1 MPDKYNP
8 DCLRKVANWSAIK
21 SIHKFDV
28 PRFEPESV
36 LKDMPYAS
44 PKLDALMKNIRKLD
58 EEDMKTR
65 GKLFKHFI
73 FSEVKMGGYG
83 SKIITSA
90 LIASGMK
97 MVYRVA
103 QDGSHFVNGIR
114 VPSYKLVLYPDS
126 ELIQTKGNNV
136 ALLSSTTVFQS
147 NVTVGVKKAILSK
160 YNERPANINGDLIR
174 FIVLDGGFK
183 EGIDLFDVKY
193 VHVFE
198 PQRSK
203 ADQTQVIGRATR
215 TCGQKGLEFHPTR
228 GWPLHVFMYDV
239 NVTDEMK
246 SSLGADTLFKAYIT
260 HSGIDL
266 RKMVFA
272 DELERAVIVGSVDY
286 ELTKNVHRFRVD
298 EDDFDLG
305 GLFQGG
311 AYGTEL
317 KCGADSKCS
326 TRRPTKDVP
335 INNPLLVSAYI
346 ALGKEIPASL
356 KPSKMPRAFFCN
368 ELKVNPE
375 YCAMVNRLYKNPKEF
390 MGAYRKVIQTAI
402 HTNKHTNLPQSMRSA
417 FVRFFKSYIETGVV
431 IVDESLDMDRDQE
444 EKEEKVDEEI
454 EVKERPASRPVS
466 QPVSQPISQSKEKSE
481 EKKEEKKEEEKGHRF
496 ERRMNFLETRRYI
509 QEKFGQYKWPHIR
522 MENACIPKAQ
532 QEGGEQMIREVAKAL
547 ITSVLGTRSQ
557 RGGASEVLSLSPT
570 QDFIRNYFV
579 PSLPQRGMLLFHGV
593 GVGKT
598 CTAIASATSSFEKEG
613 YTILWVT
620 RTTLK
625 SDIWKNMF
633 DQVCSESISSLIRSG
648 VEIPKEQTDRLRLLS
663 KSWSV
668 RPMSYR
674 QFSNLVAGKN
684 DLYDSMVKRNGKEDP
699 LRRTLLIID
708 EAHKLYGGSDLSEQE
723 KPDMDKLH
731 KTLMKSYRVSGK
743 DSVRVLLMTAT
754 PYTNEPMEMIQLLN
768 LLRGENEQLEVD
780 YEQFADKYLDEDGH
794 FTKKG
799 RFQFL
804 NDIAGYVSYL
814 NRERD
819 ARQFAQPK
827 LHVLNSMMS
836 SKVERSV
843 KDIRAEYK
851 PKLDELKEREKTQ
864 TAENKK
870 TTKEFKEEEKNLRD
884 SCKGTRGNA
893 RKECFDK
900 LKDKFDE
907 LNKKKEEYKTKSE
920 ETEKKTAEE
929 KEKVKAE
936 LDEELKKAKI
946 PIFQNLVLNK
956 KCRVFEG
963 PSMSQSRDRSMS
975 RSRSRSASRSASR
988 SQPRSQEQQRR
999 QREERESNQRAY
1011 EEKRRREEAERK
1023 EQEEKESEL
1032 SLPKTPTRPS
1042 GDTDSKER
1050 LANYMYH
1057 ELRRIEKRTGR
1068 MPRSVDVIGIAS
1080 RLFPGL
1086 NEKRYKLLLHPDK
1099 CDDCSENARKKMN
1112 YVFQCL
1118 IRR

>member
-1 MPDKYNP
+1 
-8 DCLRKVANWSAIK
+8 
-21 SIHKFDV
+21 
-28 PRFEPESV
+28 
-36 LKDMPYAS
+36 MPYAS
-44 PKLDALMKNIRKLD
+44 PKLDALLKNIRKLD
-58 EEDMKTR
+58 DEDMKNH

-103 QDGSHFVNGIR
+103 QDGYRVVDRER
-114 VPSYKLVLYPDS
+114 VPAYKLVLYPDS
-126 ELIQTKGNNV
+126 ELIQTKGNNI
-136 ALLSSTTVFQS
+136 ALLSSSTVFQS
-147 NVTVGVKKAILSK
+147 NVTVAVKKSILSK

-203 ADQTQVIGRATR
+203 ADQTQVVGRATR

-246 SSLGADTLFKAYIT
+246 PSLGADTLFKAYIT

-286 ELTKNVHRFRVD
+286 ELTKNIHHFRVD
-298 EDDFDLG
+298 EDDFDLRG
-305 GLFQGG
+305 FFQGG

-317 KCGADSKCS
+317 KCSADSKCS

-368 ELKVNPE
+368 ELKANPE
-375 YCAMVNRLYKNPKEF
+375 YCALVNRLYKNPKEF
-390 MGAYRKVIQTAI
+390 MATYRNVIQTAI
-402 HTNKHTNLPQSMRSA
+402 HTNKHMNLPQSMRSA

-444 EKEEKVDEEI
+444 QEEKKEEKVDEEI
-454 EVKERPASRPVS
+454 EVKERPVSRPVS
-466 QPVSQPISQSKEKSE
+466 RSMSRTVSVSQSKEKSE
-481 EKKEEKKEEEKGHRF
+481 EKKEEQKEEKGHRF

-509 QEKFGQYKWPHIR
+509 QERFGQYKWPHIR
-522 MENACIPKAQ
+522 MENGCIPKAQ
-532 QEGGEQMIREVAKAL
+532 QEGGEQMIREVAKGL
-547 ITSVLGTRSQ
+547 INSVLNNSQVKQ
-557 RGGASEVLSLSPT
+557 RGGASEILSLSPT
-570 QDFIRNYFV
+570 QDFIRNYFM

-633 DQVCSESISSLIRSG
+633 DQVCSESISDLLRSG

-674 QFSNLVAGKN
+674 QFSNLVSGQN
-684 DLYDSMVKRNGKEDP
+684 DLYANMVKRNGREDP

-708 EAHKLYGGSDLSEQE
+708 EAHKLYGGSDLSQQE

-768 LLRGENEQLEVD
+768 LLRGEDEQMTDD
-780 YEQFADKYLDEDGH
+780 YDGFADKYLDEEGH

-819 ARQFAQPK
+819 ARQFAQPQ
-827 LHVLNSMMS
+827 LHVVNTMMS
-836 SKVERSV
+836 SKVERSA
-843 KDIRAEYK
+843 KDIRSEYK
-851 PKLDELKEREKTQ
+851 PKLDELKEREKAQ

-870 TTKEFKEEEKNLRD
+870 VNKEFKEEEKKLRD

-893 RKECFDK
+893 RKECLDK

-907 LNKKKEEYKTKSE
+907 LNKKKEEYDAKSE
-920 ETEKKTAEE
+920 EAERKTAEE
-929 KEKVKAE
+929 KEKVKE
-936 LDEELKKAKI
+936 EFDEELKKAKI
-946 PIFQNLVLNK
+946 PIFQNLVINK
-956 KCRVFEG
+956 RCKVFEV
-963 PSMSQSRDRSMS
+963 PPRSH
-975 RSRSRSASRSASR
+975 SRSASRSAPRSASR
-988 SQPRSQEQQRR
+988 SQSQSRERRNQQEQQHRDQQRQQEEYARR
-999 QREERESNQRAY
+999 RAY
-1011 EEKRRREEAERK
+1011 EEQRRRQEAERK
-1023 EQEEKESEL
+1023 EQEEKKEL
-1032 SLPKTPTRPS
+1032 SLPKTPSRPS
-1042 GDTDSKER
+1042 GDTESKEKI
-1050 LANYMYH
+1050 ADYMYH

-1068 MPRSVDVIGIAS
+1068 MPRGSDVIGIAS
-1080 RLFPGL
+1080 KLFPGL
-1086 NEKRYKLLLHPDK
+1086 NEKRYKLMFHPDK
-1099 CDDCSENARKKMN
+1099 CDDCSDNARMKMN

-1118 IRR
+1118 IR